1 LPDLSAF
8 PRAAWA
14 RAERTALAEASSADL
29 GYGDPRGMT
38 ALREALA
45 GWLARTRG
53 IRAHPDEVLVV
64 AGVSQALALLAKV
77 LTERG
82 VTRIG
87 FEDPGSRGA
96 RIHLERWGLQP
107 VRVPV
112 DADGLDVG
120 ALARTGVDAV
130 LVTPAH
136 QFPTG
141 TVLGPDRRRA
151 LVDWARAEQGRLVLE
166 DDYDAEHR
174 YDRPPVAAMHGLAPD
189 RVVHLGS
196 VSKSLAP
203 AIRLGWLLAPEPLHR
218 ELVEAR
224 YWLDLA
230 SPSLP
235 QLALA
240 HLITSGAF
248 ERHLRLVR
256 ARHRERRDALL
267 AALAEHLPQAEVHG
281 VAAGLHLLV
290 TLPDAV
296 DDVAVVE
303 RARDV
308 GIVVHALS
316 SHRTGDGPAGFVLGY
331 AATPAGR
338 MRQAVATIASLV
350 RQLTVSESQS

>member
-1 LPDLSAF
+1 
-8 PRAAWA
+8 
-14 RAERTALAEASSADL
+14 
-29 GYGDPRGMT
+29 
-38 ALREALA
+38 
-45 GWLARTRG
+45 
-53 IRAHPDEVLVV
+53 
-64 AGVSQALALLAKV
+64 
-77 LTERG
+77 
-82 VTRIG
+82 
-87 FEDPGSRGA
+87 
-96 RIHLERWGLQP
+96 

-120 ALARTGVDAV
+120 ALARTAVDVV

-141 TVLGPDRRRA
+141 AVLGPDRRRV
-151 LVDWARAEQGRLVLE
+151 LVEWARAGVGRLVVE

-196 VSKSLAP
+196 VSKTLAP
-203 AIRLGWLLAPEPLHR
+203 GIRLGWLLAPEPLHR

-235 QLALA
+235 QLTLA

-256 ARHRERRDALL
+256 ARHRDRRDALL

-290 TLPDAV
+290 TLPETV
-296 DDVAVVE
+296 DDAAVVE
-303 RARDV
+303 RAGGA

-316 SHRTGDGPAGFVLGY
+316 AHRMGHGPAGLVLGY
-331 AATPAGR
+331 AATPVGR
-338 MRQAVATIASLV
+338 MREAVATVASLV
-350 RQLTVSESQS
+350 RDLTQPGS

>member
-1 LPDLSAF
+1 
-8 PRAAWA
+8 
-14 RAERTALAEASSADL
+14 
-29 GYGDPRGMT
+29 
-38 ALREALA
+38 
-45 GWLARTRG
+45 
-53 IRAHPDEVLVV
+53 
-64 AGVSQALALLAKV
+64 
-77 LTERG
+77 
-82 VTRIG
+82 
-87 FEDPGSRGA
+87 
-96 RIHLERWGLQP
+96 
-107 VRVPV
+107 
-112 DADGLDVG
+112 
-120 ALARTGVDAV
+120 V

-141 TVLGPDRRRA
+141 AVLGPDRRRA
-151 LVDWARAEQGRLVLE
+151 LVAWARARADRLVVE

-203 AIRLGWLLAPEPLHR
+203 AIRLGWMLAPEPLHD

-230 SPSLP
+230 SPALP

-256 ARHRERRDALL
+256 SRHRERRDALL

-290 TLPDAV
+290 TLPDTV
-296 DDVAVVE
+296 DDAAVVE
-303 RARDV
+303 RAGKA

-316 SHRTGDGPAGFVLGY
+316 SHRTGGGPPGLVLGY

-338 MRQAVATIASLV
+338 MREAVGTIASLA
-350 RQLTVSESQS
+350 RELSRTGGQS